1 MPPARPAIPSCCVF
15 FGDDLRYR
23 PFPDAKPDYFMDLR
37 AFDVGSLKAGDLYRS
52 EHFLQL
58 R

>member
-1 MPPARPAIPSCCVF
+1 MTKQGREF

-37 AFDVGSLKAGDLYRS
+37 AFDVGSLKVGDLYRG